1 MTETSDILP
10 ANLDGLD
17 AGLTVLEFFGP
28 SRSVSLGEVSS
39 ALNLSKSRTFRIL
52 NTLKQR
58 GFVEQSVRG
67 GPYRLGGKIWEMAN
81 GFFLFRNL
89 PDIARPIMQALSQS
103 VRGTIVL
110 RALEGSEQLTL
121 ECIHSPEVLRT
132 SFPVG
137 AHYPAS
143 YGSTGKALLAF
154 AQEVQLEPLLAGIS
168 KSDRKALLDELRLTR
183 KRGYALNL
191 EKSVR
196 GVHGIAGP
204 ILDGEMHAVAAIG
217 ISFPSSD
224 LPRSRIPEVADALAE
239 ACETIRGRC
248 GYR

>member
-1 MTETSDILP
+1 MILNSETVP

-28 SRSVSLGEVSS
+28 RRSLTLGEVSS

-67 GPYRLGGKIWEMAN
+67 GPYRLGGKISEMAH
-81 GFFLFRNL
+81 GFLLFRTL
-89 PDIARPIMQALSQS
+89 PDVERPIMQALSQS
-103 VRGTIVL
+103 VRGTVVL
-110 RALEGSEQLTL
+110 RAFEGREQLTL
-121 ECIHSPEVLRT
+121 ECIHSQEVLRT
-132 SFPVG
+132 SFAVG
-137 AHYPAS
+137 AHYPAT

-154 AQEVQLEPLLAGIS
+154 SQPDEVGSLLS
-168 KSDRKALLDELRLTR
+168 HLPTPERLKLLDEFRLTR
-183 KRGYALNL
+183 ERGYALNL
-191 EKSVR
+191 QESVR

-204 ILDGEMHAVAAIG
+204 ILDTNRHPVAAIG

-224 LPRSRIPEVADALAE
+224 LPRSRIPEVAEALAG